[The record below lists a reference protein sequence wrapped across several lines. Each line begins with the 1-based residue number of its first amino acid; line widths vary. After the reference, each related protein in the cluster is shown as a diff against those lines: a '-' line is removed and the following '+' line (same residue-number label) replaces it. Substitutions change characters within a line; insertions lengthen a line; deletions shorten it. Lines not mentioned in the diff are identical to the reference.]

1 MATGIPTNHFID
13 KGGVLARDQA
23 RNRQISI
30 NLQNKFVPTR
40 DALWAEHQR
49 NLYPEVME
57 VRNTPT
63 LQNLLA
69 NELESANQ
77 QDSLQLEALSRT
89 NLRTITD
96 ENTTDY
102 IIDRLT
108 DDDLNNLN
116 QNFPAI
122 LKTITTKYKKMD
134 KNRFIDIVKSKQEY
148 LPEFEITERGQRRQ
162 DSLAELRVQQAEEY
176 QEVLNTPNREA
187 EVRSM
192 REEDRLS
199 RPRETGVKNPVER
212 DALNFGDIYAS
223 SGSTVTP
230 KKNPMRPET
239 PKKEKGFYGDVFKS
253 RMPKPTND
261 NEAEKLSE
269 VKNEIKYLKVRD
281 LKTYIKNITGKPVP
295 AAYDRTD
302 LIKIATVLGY
312 EKTVSIRTGSGL
324 RRRRIIRGRGSPE
337 RVDSDSEDEEEK
349 MDKKKMLLNND
360 KFGISLEKL
369 RRNVLH
375 VYYVSSRASIPALK
389 RENISSDT
397 RDVLLD
403 ILSDKFSVKLFD
415 KLQPDEKRLI
425 STFVRVMKIKNIDM
439 KGFDDAY
446 QARYEVLLGEVN
458 SGQDNPKIKQEL
470 KLYILRGIAE
480 SLIPKHQGQLML
492 YDLSL

>member
-1 MATGIPTNHFID
+1 MATSIPTNHFVD
-13 KGGVLARDQA
+13 QRTVLAQDLA
-23 RNRQISI
+23 RNRQITI
-30 NLQNKFVPTR
+30 NLQKKFAPIS
-40 DALWAEHQR
+40 DALCSEHQAS
-49 NLYPEVME
+49 LYPTILQ
-57 VRNTPT
+57 VRNPPS
-63 LQNLLA
+63 LANLLA
-69 NELESANQ
+69 NELESTNQ
-77 QDSLQLEALSRT
+77 TDPLQLEGLGMT
-89 NLRTITD
+89 NLLTITD
-96 ENTTDY
+96 QDTADY
-102 IIDRLT
+102 IMDRL
-108 DDDLNNLN
+108 DDEDIDNMN
-116 QNFPAI
+116 QHWVAI
-122 LKTITTKYKKMD
+122 LKTIKTKYTKINKD
-134 KNRFIDIVKSKQEY
+134 KFIDIVKSYQEHI
-148 LPEFEITERGQRRQ
+148 PEHDITERGQRRQ
-162 DSLAELRVQQAEEY
+162 NSAADLKAQQQSDYEE
-176 QEVLNTPNREA
+176 VRDTPNREA
-187 EVRSM
+187 ELRGM
-192 REEDRLS
+192 REHDRFAA
-199 RPRETGVKNPVER
+199 PQEGGVANAVER
-212 DALNFGDIYAS
+212 DRLNFGDIHAS
-223 SGSTVTP
+223 SGNTVTP
-230 KKNPMRPET
+230 RKNPMRPET
-239 PKKEKGFYGDVFKS
+239 PKKEKGYYADVYKGGI
-253 RMPKPTND
+253 PKPTND
-261 NEAEKLSE
+261 DEAEKLSE

-389 RENISSDT
+389 RENITNDVK
-397 RDVLLD
+397 DVLLD
-403 ILSDKFSVKLFD
+403 ILSDKFSVNLFN